1 MTEKPKT
8 YPTEKPKFLPIV
20 LLEDISD
27 GVHPLFSLYYERK
40 VTMKKG

>member
-1 MTEKPKT
+1 MKIT
-8 YPTEKPKFLPIV
+8 TEKPKFPPIV
-20 LLEDISD
+20 LMKDNSD